1 MPNLADAI
9 TSKAGKEC
17 DRYWHPNPM
26 WKGETVFVIGG
37 GPSILNF
44 DINRLRKRNCI
55 AVNNSHEIA
64 PWSRFLFF
72 HDKRWLE
79 WHLEAVRKFKGE
91 CVTSHTRPMPI
102 AIRRMRKDRK
112 IAINCTD
119 HTCVA
124 GVDSGTMA
132 VNLAFHLGAKTIAL
146 VGFDMGF
153 TDVGRVT
160 LDKKEIRNLQIPLKR
175 HGYECP
181 ESRAMDKTVLKH
193 WHQEHPIPPRLSNYE
208 RFLRQYPDLIRT
220 LHAHDR
226 TLVTLTPTKIR
237 IPKVN
242 LDAI

>member
-9 TSKAGKEC
+9 TSKKER
-17 DRYWHPNPM
+17 DQYWHPNPM

-44 DINRLRKRNCI
+44 NISRLRERNCI
-55 AVNNSHEIA
+55 AVNNAYEIS

-72 HDKRWLE
+72 HDKRWLD
-79 WHLEAVRKFKGE
+79 WHLAKVREFKGE
-91 CVTSHTRPMPI
+91 IITSHTRPMPI
-102 AIRRMRKDRK
+102 AIRRMRKDRS
-112 IAINCTD
+112 IAINVTD
-119 HTCVA
+119 PSVVA

-132 VNLAFHLGAKTIAL
+132 INLAFHLGAKIIAL

-153 TDVGRVT
+153 TEVARVT
-160 LDKKEIRNLQIPLKR
+160 LDRAEIQNLQKPLNRK
-175 HGYECP
+175 GYECP

-220 LHAHDR
+220 LNANDR
-226 TLVTLTPTKIR
+226 KLVTLTPTKIR

-242 LDAI
+242 VDEI